1 MELERLVPDM
11 SRFRWLLRFVKAWA
25 KRQGLYGNIVGFL
38 GGASW
43 AILVAKVCQL
53 EGDCSGP
60 FAPLVLLFFKVT
72 TLSLI
77 VNYSQPQEMS
87 RWPWPA
93 PVHLKTLVY
102 LGGWDPINN
111 PQDREHVMPII
122 TPSFPQVNSTVNVDE
137 ENLVII
143 KARLTEAAEMCSL
156 VFEGSKAWNEL
167 LLPSNFFEEFPFYL
181 EVSAW
186 AQCEVL
192 KWFGSVE
199 ARLRRLGQMLRN
211 CPAISRA
218 QIWPTSFSTF
228 KKLGGFRRQDWYI
241 GLCFQGESGGTLDS
255 LRESLHIFKDTCES
269 SASQSTS
276 FDLTWR
282 LVHQRQLPLEVHG
295 HPPFEDA
302 MLAPC
307 IPLNERPAQLQTSD
321 YQSPRGN
328 RYYPNSM
335 HWLSHREREPP
346 VASSTPP
353 PTPISRSRSVSISLP
368 LERKAQDPFQSSS
381 AGPLPVNLPRNL
393 CIPIKVPPP
402 PLCDTSTPPPA
413 SSMLDFHLTA
423 GLRI

>member
-60 FAPLVLLFFKVT
+60 FALLVLLFFKVT

-93 PVHLKTLVY
+93 PVHLKTMVY

-218 QIWPTSFSTF
+218 QI
-228 KKLGGFRRQDWYI
+228 
-241 GLCFQGESGGTLDS
+241 
-255 LRESLHIFKDTCES
+255 
-269 SASQSTS
+269 
-276 FDLTWR
+276 
-282 LVHQRQLPLEVHG
+282 
-295 HPPFEDA
+295 
-302 MLAPC
+302 
-307 IPLNERPAQLQTSD
+307 
-321 YQSPRGN
+321 
-328 RYYPNSM
+328 
-335 HWLSHREREPP
+335 
-346 VASSTPP
+346 
-353 PTPISRSRSVSISLP
+353 
-368 LERKAQDPFQSSS
+368 
-381 AGPLPVNLPRNL
+381 
-393 CIPIKVPPP
+393 
-402 PLCDTSTPPPA
+402 
-413 SSMLDFHLTA
+413 
-423 GLRI
+423 